1 MNSIKTVAITAAILI
16 SAGPVFAKAASSNA
30 VCLNKTYA
38 LYASSITLLDA
49 ASNYASLITQECQ
62 SADSKN
68 ICNVPDVSDIFGI
81 VLSGQDI
88 VASINLTSTYLDPL
102 FAIYEDECASVSGK
116 LCYTD
121 GIASVSGQFTFF
133 PFYAEV
139 DFTGIPV
146 CYSKSCNTSDLV
158 NIISDE
164 EARSFLNEGI
174 QAMGGLPDGVDIS
187 KFSNE
192 VTGINCKKKSSR
204 NRALRRIAS
213 RMLTTT
219 SKL

>member
-1 MNSIKTVAITAAILI
+1 MNSIKTFAVTTAMLF
-16 SAGPVFAKAASSNA
+16 SAGPVFAKAASSNP

-38 LYASSITLLDA
+38 LYANSITLLDA
-49 ASNYASLITQECQ
+49 ASNYTSLITQECQ

-68 ICNVPDVSDIFGI
+68 ICNVPDVSDIFEI

-88 VASINLTSTYLDPL
+88 VASINLTSTYLDPS
-102 FAIYEDECASVSGK
+102 FAIYEDECASVSGR

-133 PFYAEV
+133 PFHAEL

-158 NIISDE
+158 NILPDE
-164 EARSFLNEGI
+164 DAWGFLNEGI
-174 QAMGGLPDGVDIS
+174 LAMGGLPDGVAIS
-187 KFSNE
+187 QFSKE
-192 VTGINCKKKSSR
+192 VTGINCKKKSSQK
-204 NRALRRIAS
+204 RALRRIAS

-219 SKL
+219 AKF